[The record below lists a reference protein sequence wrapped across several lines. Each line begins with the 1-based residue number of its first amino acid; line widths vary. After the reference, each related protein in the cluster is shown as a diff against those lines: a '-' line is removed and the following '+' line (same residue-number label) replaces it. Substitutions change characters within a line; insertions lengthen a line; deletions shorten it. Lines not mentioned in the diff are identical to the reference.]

1 MYSLIRTC
9 IGGIIFCCIV
19 LRIKKSNKTHKN
31 KIFFLAITILII
43 FMIVLAFIP
52 FENLFITFSSPEKAF
67 HYYQGSKTKV
77 KLVVKGK
84 DSDLVIGEDD
94 DAHIYLIVPKVANG
108 WKIGMWTNTKLI
120 SYEMYNSISV
130 DVYQYKN
137 TNDYFVAILDTNGG
151 YSQITDSFNSKFS
164 SLVQPIDVLEKTY
177 VTYYTNIQD
186 FTDEYWINVNGEKI
200 IVNDQ

>member
-1 MYSLIRTC
+1 MRM
-9 IGGIIFCCIV
+9 
-19 LRIKKSNKTHKN
+19 KKSNKIRWN
-31 KIFFLAITILII
+31 KICFLAVTISII

-94 DAHIYLIVPKVANG
+94 DTHIYLIVPKVANG
-108 WKIGMWTNTKLI
+108 WKISNAINKKHI
-120 SYEMYNSISV
+120 SHIYGMYNSISV

-186 FTDEYWINVNGEKI
+186 FTDEYWVNVNGEKI
-200 IVNDQ
+200 IVNAQ